1 MSKKNKQLVHL
12 LTEAGEALQKDP
24 TAIPWNTYP
33 RPQMKRESFYC
44 LNGEWEIHIGD
55 ADAPQSI
62 RVPFCP
68 ESLLSG
74 AGMPP
79 SDLFTADYRRT
90 FILPEGFNKGRVL
103 LHFGAVDSRA
113 NIFLNGERIGF
124 HEGGYE
130 AFSFDVTDYLGD
142 ENLLEIECWDNL
154 KYHVLPYGK
163 QRKDRGGMWYT
174 PVSGIW
180 QTVWLESVP
189 ETYVQSLRID
199 ITADTAIITAEGV
212 TDGTV
217 TVTTPDGD
225 LSFPFENG
233 KATLTIPSPRL
244 WSPDDPYLYE
254 FTLEAGEDK
263 VQSYFAL
270 RTLEIQQV
278 NGIPRLCLNGSPV
291 FLHALLDQGYWS
303 DGIYTPASPACYE
316 QDILAMKSLGFNTLR
331 KHIKVES
338 EQFYYDC
345 DRLGMLVMQDM
356 VNNGHYSFLRD
367 TALPTIGIKRLSDKR
382 LHRDKATR
390 EAFYDGMEATVNQLR
405 NHPCII
411 YWTVFNE
418 GWGQFDGNAAYER
431 LRALDDTRFID
442 TASGWFKVTDTDVDS
457 EHIYFKPVKLKYGE
471 KPMVLSEFGGYSY
484 KPEGHVF
491 NPVNT
496 YGYRFF
502 KEQADFENALIA
514 LYENEIIP
522 AVAGGLCGAVYT
534 QVSDVEDET
543 NGLLSYD
550 RRVCKV
556 AIAPMKRI
564 AEEIRR
570 AMKSPDP
577 VHETQA

>member
-1 MSKKNKQLVHL
+1 MSKKNQHLVHL
-12 LTEAGEALQKDP
+12 LTEAGEALQADP

-163 QRKDRGGMWYT
+163 QRADRGGMWYT

-189 ETYVQSLRID
+189 ETYIKSLRID
-199 ITADTAIITAEGV
+199 TTENTAAITAEGV
-212 TDGTV
+212 ADGTL

-225 LSFPFENG
+225 LSFPLSDG
-233 KATLTIPSPRL
+233 KATVKIPSPRL

-254 FTLEAGEDK
+254 FTVEAGEDK
-263 VQSYFAL
+263 VTSYFAL
-270 RTLEIQQV
+270 RTLEIKEV
-278 NGIPRLCLNGSPV
+278 DGIPRLCLNGSPV
-291 FLHALLDQGYWS
+291 FLHALLDQGYFS
-303 DGIYTPASPACYE
+303 DGIYTPATPECYE
-316 QDILAMKSLGFNTLR
+316 QDILAMKALGFNTLR
-331 KHIKVES
+331 KHIKVEP

-345 DRLGMLVMQDM
+345 DRLGMVVFQDM
-356 VNNGHYSFLRD
+356 VNNSDYSFLRD
-367 TALPTIGIKRLSDKR
+367 TALPTVGIKKRNDKR
-382 LHRDKATR
+382 LHRDKTSR
-390 EAFYDGMEATVNQLR
+390 RAFLRGMETTVAQLY
-405 NHPCII
+405 NHPCIC
-411 YWTVFNE
+411 YWTIFNE
-418 GWGQFDGNAAYER
+418 GWGQFDGDAAYRR
-431 LRALDDTRFID
+431 LRELDATRFID
-442 TASGWFKVTDTDVDS
+442 TASGWFKGPDTDVDS
-457 EHIYFKPVKLKYGE
+457 EHVYFKPVKLQYRDR
-471 KPMVLSEFGGYSY
+471 PMVLSEFGGYAY
-484 KPEGHVF
+484 KPEGHIF
-491 NPVNT
+491 HADGT
-496 YGYRFF
+496 YGYRLFST
-502 KEQADFENALIA
+502 QADFENALVT
-514 LYENEIIP
+514 LYEREIIP
-522 AVAGGLCGAVYT
+522 AVEKGLCAAVYT
-534 QVSDVEDET
+534 QLTDVEDEV

-550 RRVCKV
+550 REVLKV
-556 AIAPMKRI
+556 DPARMRAIARRL
-564 AEEIRR
+564 AE
-570 AMKSPDP
+570 AMGR
-577 VHETQA
+577 

>member
-1 MSKKNKQLVHL
+1 MSKKNKHLVHL
-12 LTEAGEALQKDP
+12 LTEAGEALQADP

-33 RPQMKRESFYC
+33 RPQMKRDSFFC
-44 LNGEWEIHIGD
+44 LNGEWSVFIDDGY
-55 ADAPQSI
+55 PQTI

-74 AGMPP
+74 LCIPP
-79 SDLFTADYRRT
+79 SASVTMDYFKTFTLPDG
-90 FILPEGFNKGRVL
+90 FIKGRVI
-103 LHFGAVDSRA
+103 LHFGGVDACA
-113 NIFLNGERIGF
+113 NIIINGERVGF
-124 HEGGYE
+124 HQGGYE
-130 AFSFDVTDYLGD
+130 AFSIDITDRLQP
-142 ENLLEIECWDNL
+142 ENQLTVEVWDNL
-154 KYHVLPYGK
+154 RPHTLPYGK
-163 QRKDRGGMWYT
+163 QRADRGGMWYT

-189 ETYVQSLRID
+189 ETYIKSLRID
-199 ITADTAIITAEGV
+199 TTADTAIITAEGV

-217 TVTTPDGD
+217 TVYTPEGTVTAPLAD
-225 LSFPFENG
+225 G
-233 KATLTIPSPRL
+233 KATVKIPSPRL

-254 FTLEAGEDK
+254 FILEAGEDK

-270 RTLEIQQV
+270 RTLEIKPV

-291 FLHALLDQGYWS
+291 FLHALLDQGYFS

-331 KHIKVES
+331 KHIKVEP

-356 VNNGHYSFLRD
+356 VNNGHYSFIRD
-367 TALPTIGIKRLSDKR
+367 TALPTVGLKKLSDKH

-411 YWTVFNE
+411 YWTIFNE
-418 GWGQFDGNAAYER
+418 GWGQFDGNAAYAK
-431 LRALDDTRFID
+431 LRALDSSRFID

-457 EHIYFKPVKLKYGE
+457 EHIYFKPVKLKYSD

-550 RRVCKV
+550 RKVCKV

-564 AEEIRR
+564 GEEIRR

-577 VHETQA
+577 AHETQA

>member
-24 TAIPWNTYP
+24 TAIPWSVYP
-33 RPQMKRESFYC
+33 RPQMKRDSFFC
-44 LNGEWEIHIGD
+44 LNGEWEIEID
-55 ADAPQSI
+55 EEAPCPI

-68 ESLLSG
+68 ESILSG
-74 AGMPP
+74 VRMESAEIELLTY
-79 SDLFTADYRRT
+79 SKAFS
-90 FILPEGFNKGRVL
+90 LPEDFSDDRNRMI
-103 LHFGAVDSRA
+103 LHFGAVDQVA
-113 NIFLNGERIGF
+113 AVYLNGQRLGS

-130 AFSFDVTDYLGD
+130 AFSFDITQ
-142 ENLLEIECWDNL
+142 
-154 KYHVLPYGK
+154 HVQAINQLTVEVFDDLRPCHTFPYGK
-163 QRKDRGGMWYT
+163 QRVDRGGMWYT

-199 ITADTAIITAEGV
+199 TTADTATITAEGV
-212 TDGTV
+212 TEGTV
-217 TVTTPDGD
+217 TVTTPNGD
-225 LSFPFENG
+225 LSFPLADG
-233 KATLTIPSPRL
+233 KATVKIPSPRL
-244 WSPDDPYLYE
+244 WSPEDPYLYE

-270 RTLEIQQV
+270 RTLEIKQV

-303 DGIYTPASPACYE
+303 DGIYTPATPECYE
-316 QDILAMKSLGFNTLR
+316 QDILAMKALGFNTLR
-331 KHIKVES
+331 KHIKVEP

-367 TALPTIGIKRLSDKR
+367 TALPTIGLKKLNDKH

-390 EAFYDGMEATVNQLR
+390 KAFFDGMESTVNQLR

-411 YWTVFNE
+411 YWTIFNE
-418 GWGQFDGNAAYER
+418 GWGQFDSQAAYEH
-431 LRALDDTRFID
+431 LKTLDSTRFID
-442 TASGWFKVTDTDVDS
+442 TASGWFKGADSDVDS
-457 EHIYFKPVKLKYGE
+457 EHIYFKPVKLKYSE

-484 KPEGHVF
+484 KPEGHVA
-491 NPVNT
+491 NTVST

-502 KEQADFENALIA
+502 KEQADFEAALIK
-514 LYENEIIP
+514 LYETEIIP
-522 AVAGGLCGAVYT
+522 AVEKGLCGAVYT

-550 RRVCKV
+550 RKVCKV
-556 AIAPMKRI
+556 ASAPMKRI
-564 AEEIRR
+564 AERLYASITPQ
-570 AMKSPDP
+570 KS
-577 VHETQA
+577 